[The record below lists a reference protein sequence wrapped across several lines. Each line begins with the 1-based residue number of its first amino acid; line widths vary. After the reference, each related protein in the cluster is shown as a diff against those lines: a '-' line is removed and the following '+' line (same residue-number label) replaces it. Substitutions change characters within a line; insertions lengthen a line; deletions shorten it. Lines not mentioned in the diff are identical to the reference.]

1 MNRSAIF
8 ALAVLVAG
16 PALAQPAAKP
26 APEHKGMDHSAM
38 QHGSMAKHE
47 YAQVMQGMHKTMM
60 SRDDADPDR
69 AFALKMIEHHR
80 MGIAMADVL
89 QKHGDNPEAKRMATR
104 MAAEQRKD
112 IAELQAWLDRNG
124 GRTPKP

>member
-8 ALAVLVAG
+8 ALGAALVAG
-16 PALAQPAAKP
+16 PVLAQPAAKP

-60 SRDDADPDR
+60 
-69 AFALKMIEHHR
+69 
-80 MGIAMADVL
+80 
-89 QKHGDNPEAKRMATR
+89 
-104 MAAEQRKD
+104 
-112 IAELQAWLDRNG
+112 
-124 GRTPKP
+124 